1 MMRDVAIKRIARIVF
16 TISVICG
23 FSLQG
28 IATGETMFVTDQ
40 LYLALREQPDLE
52 LPSIAVL
59 SSDTEVE
66 ILERS
71 NDWARVSLAD
81 GRTGWVMEKYLVEE
95 VPKSRRIEALQRK
108 IEAQSETIEGL
119 NKQIKE
125 MSLEIEDLSQKAESE
140 PVASETSR
148 EHADTLLLV
157 ERLQEE
163 NASLRGDVSEL
174 ESLREAETAM
184 KRQIEELGK
193 KLAVAAEGKVWEGRR
208 IIYVIGIGA
217 LVVGLIVGYLVKRP
231 DKNRYYLR

>member
-1 MMRDVAIKRIARIVF
+1 MMSDVAMKRIARVVL
-16 TISVICG
+16 TISVICV

-28 IATGETMFVTDQ
+28 TATAETMYVTDQ

-71 NDWARVSLAD
+71 NDWVRVSLAD
-81 GRTGWVMEKYLVEE
+81 GRTGWVMEKYLVED
-95 VPKSRRIEALQRK
+95 VPKSRRIETLQKK
-108 IEAQSETIEGL
+108 IETQSETIEGL

-125 MSLEIEDLSQKAESE
+125 MSLEIEDLSQKAESG
-140 PVASETSR
+140 PVASETPR

-163 NASLRGDVSEL
+163 NASLREEMSEL
-174 ESLREAETAM
+174 EILRAAETAM
-184 KRQIEELGK
+184 KRQIAELEK
-193 KLAVAAEGKVWEGRR
+193 KLAVTAEGKDWEGRR